1 MVRRKLIELRDAGV
15 SIIVFSEELEELF
28 EISDRM
34 AVMFD
39 GRLSRLVVTRRTTPE
54 TIGQMMVGMFE
65 AAEEALP
72 EARP

>member
-1 MVRRKLIELRDAGV
+1 
-15 SIIVFSEELEELF
+15 
-28 EISDRM
+28 M

-54 TIGQMMVGMFE
+54 TIGQMMVGLF
-65 AAEEALP
+65 AAAAAALP